1 MAKEI
6 KKIVVK
12 IGSSVIAPGGRLNS
26 GLVSQLVKDI
36 LTAEKKGYKIVL
48 VSSGAIACGLNRLG
62 FKKRPQDMHTL
73 MAISSFG
80 QIILMDVF
88 NEKFKKYKRKC
99 AQLLLIWDDF
109 DDRKRFMNV
118 KKTIDNLLSMN
129 IIPVINENDVVSHEE
144 IGFGDNDRLSALVTD
159 LIGAEKLII
168 LSDIEGL
175 LNQDKV
181 VKKVERIDSCIVSLA
196 KSEDKTHTKG
206 GMITKLQAAQIATS
220 SGATT
225 VIACGSTKDVISSS
239 VAGDE
244 IGTLFIP
251 SQKPGKARK
260 RWIAFSKKA
269 KGKIFIDKGAQDAL
283 LCRGKSLLAVGI
295 INKEGLFKIGDKV
308 SIVDQDGVLIGYGLT
323 NYDSEQLQDAKQK
336 RFAKEVIHRDNF
348 VKISQDEWCDL

>member
-1 MAKEI
+1 MAKNI
-6 KKIVVK
+6 KKVVVK
-12 IGSSVIAPGGRLNS
+12 IGSSVIAPKGRIDSSLI
-26 GLVSQLVKDI
+26 SQLVKDV
-36 LTAEKKGYKIVL
+36 LTVEKKGYKVIL

-99 AQLLLIWDDF
+99 AQILLTWDDF

-118 KKTIDNLLSMN
+118 KKTIDSLLAMN

-159 LIGAEKLII
+159 LTGAEKLIM
-168 LSDIEGL
+168 LSDVEGL
-175 LNQDKV
+175 LDGDKV
-181 VKKVERIDSCIVSLA
+181 VKRVERIDSSIASLA
-196 KSEDKTHTKG
+196 KSEDKIHTKG
-206 GMITKLQAAQIATS
+206 GMTTKLQAAQIATS

-225 VIACGSTKDVISSS
+225 AIACGDRKDVISRII
-239 VAGDE
+239 AGDE

-283 LCRGKSLLAVGI
+283 LYRGKSLLAVGI
-295 INKEGLFKIGDKV
+295 INKEGTFKIGDKV
-308 SIVDQDGVLIGYGLT
+308 SIVDEGGSLVGYGLA

-336 RFAKEVIHRDNF
+336 KFTKEVIHRDNF